1 MDSKHQD
8 VLALEE
14 SWANK
19 VQGGV
24 FYSKS
29 DEKFTLRA
37 LLENIFADRQFE
49 RALDVG
55 PGAGYI
61 SEPLANRTKQL
72 TMIEKQPE
80 YAEIL
85 RTKFANANIV
95 IGSVDAIDFRQQYD
109 CILYSHVLYYQP
121 EETWLPAVKRL
132 QEALSPG
139 GELIII
145 LNSDSGDWWTIM
157 SRYFEKLRPQI
168 PFFYVPLSR
177 FKKEL
182 MQLGSTH
189 AHPYRFQVWIE
200 PGQAWVQFVCKQ
212 LLELKDQAVIDGVAE
227 DVLQLAQQ
235 FKVIDRSIVLD
246 FRAEIV
252 RLKAK

>member
-95 IGSVDAIDFRQQYD
+95 IGSNELKNLPLDATFNDLSLD
-109 CILYSHVLYYQP
+109 EVLKVISITFNIKVNR
-121 EETWLPAVKRL
+121 EGDK
-132 QEALSPG
+132 
-139 GELIII
+139 II
-145 LNSDSGDWWTIM
+145 L
-157 SRYFEKLRPQI
+157 Q
-168 PFFYVPLSR
+168 
-177 FKKEL
+177 
-182 MQLGSTH
+182 
-189 AHPYRFQVWIE
+189 
-200 PGQAWVQFVCKQ
+200 
-212 LLELKDQAVIDGVAE
+212 
-227 DVLQLAQQ
+227 
-235 FKVIDRSIVLD
+235 
-246 FRAEIV
+246 
-252 RLKAK
+252 